1 MIDFEHARSNMVD
14 CQVRTCDVTEHELI
28 SAMLSVQRE
37 EFVPASLQSLGYID
51 EDLSLGDI
59 TSSERYLMQA
69 ASFAKLAQLAA
80 VENDDVVLVVG
91 SGTGYSAAV
100 LSLMASSVVAIEED
114 NALVDFSSEVLSRL
128 GYMNVAVLKSDLAK
142 GCPKEAPF
150 DVIFLEG
157 SIEVL
162 PSTYLDQL
170 AEGGSLVCV
179 EGAGNAALAKLYTK
193 QDGLISKRE
202 VMNCAV
208 KPLPGFKKAKE
219 FSF

>member
-37 EFVPASLQSLGYID
+37 EFVPASLQSLAYID
-51 EDLSLGDI
+51 EDLSLGEI
-59 TSSERYLMQA
+59 ASSERYLMQP
-69 ASFAKLAQLAA
+69 ASFAKLAQLTA
-80 VENDDVVLVVG
+80 VENDDVVLVAG

-114 NALVDFSSEVLSRL
+114 NALVDFSSEVLTRL
-128 GYMNVAVLKSDLAK
+128 GYMSVAVLHSELTN
-142 GCPKEAPF
+142 GCPKEAPY

-162 PSTYLDQL
+162 PSNYLDQL
-170 AEGGSLVCV
+170 ADGGRLVCV
-179 EGAGNAALAKLYTK
+179 EGSGNAALASLYTK

-219 FSF
+219 FAF